1 MLLRRHSRKTCV
13 LISPVNLNGT
23 VSLLKDLGRTEQAK
37 ELIDF
42 YIASRDGVALICSTS
57 PTRHLAAKL
66 LDPDVRAAFEKK
78 RDAVREQREPKEHSA
93 GHRGSARARQQED
106 VRVLA
111 AVSVDEYYKLFTE
124 NERDEMQRMIWTAL
138 SFEKVG
144 YSTGQEIAKR
154 AREALKRIGRESA
167 INARRVRRYG
177 VCVDE

>member
-1 MLLRRHSRKTCV
+1 M

-42 YIASRDGVALICSTS
+42 YIASRTGRLICSTL

-78 RDAVREQREPKEHSA
+78 RDAVREQREPKDILA
-93 GHRGSARARQQED
+93 IADRQGLVARGC
-106 VRVLA
+106 RVLA